1 MILIVLVYVS
11 VTVGEGAA
19 ALAINENL
27 FVEEDLEGLEDEL
40 EDLDLEE
47 WSKHW
52 LNSSI
57 YCVSSFICTLTIHV
71 PSAYYSCI
79 H

>member
-1 MILIVLVYVS
+1 MNYLHHYKILKLIIRIFVV

-27 FVEEDLEGLEDEL
+27 FKEEDLEGLEEEL

-47 WSKHW
+47 
-52 LNSSI
+52 
-57 YCVSSFICTLTIHV
+57 
-71 PSAYYSCI
+71 
-79 H
+79 

>member
-1 MILIVLVYVS
+1 MI

-27 FVEEDLEGLEDEL
+27 FKEEDLEGLEEEL

-47 WSKHW
+47 
-52 LNSSI
+52 
-57 YCVSSFICTLTIHV
+57 
-71 PSAYYSCI
+71 
-79 H
+79 